1 MIIHNKNESL
11 SFEIDDYQYPE
22 HKSREKGYDYDANWL
37 MVSISYSNDKTSEK
51 YRDAC
56 LLTYEFEDFIEGFSN
71 VLAGKE
77 NLYISNFMEPYLKF
91 AVAIAD
97 ERILLGIEFVYE
109 ANKTA
114 WKSRKA
120 SKVIPKERAKEIL
133 EELRSMLAR
142 FPQR

>member
-11 SFEIDDYQYPE
+11 SFDIDDYQYPE

-37 MVSISYSNDKTSEK
+37 MVAISYSNDKTSEK
-51 YRDAC
+51 YQDAC

-77 NLYISNFMEPYLKF
+77 TLYISDFMEPYLKF
-91 AVAIAD
+91 AIVSAD
-97 ERILLGIEFVYE
+97 EKILLGMEFVYE

-114 WKSRKA
+114 WKSWKI
-120 SKVIPKERAKEIL
+120 SEVMTKERAIEIV
-133 EELRSMLAR
+133 EELRLLFAR